1 MPVRVLWVGVL
12 VSVLSSTAACGRSSD
27 ASAPPAITLT
37 TPGNGAPAYVALT
50 GLPANALKSLQH
62 ANLTPEQWASVLRV
76 AVSTDAP
83 SMLGDYTVLDG
94 VVRFTPLFPFDQ
106 GRQYHVR
113 FEPARL
119 PGGAADAGGAIET
132 TVGRPAAT
140 AVPSTTVAR
149 VYPSGDIVPENLLR
163 MYVEFSAPM
172 GRKSGVEYIALLDHQ
187 GKEIE
192 GAVLPLE
199 YEFWSPDHKRFT
211 IFFDPGRVKKGI
223 LPNLQMGRPL
233 EVGRSV
239 TLVIKREWPDENGL
253 PLKEEFRRVL
263 RVGPTDLEPL
273 DTSTWRI
280 QSPAAGSRDGM
291 VVTFPEPLDHGLLM
305 RALGVTRDGKEV
317 DGAIGVDQA
326 ETRWTFTP
334 MAPWTAGTYQLLALD
349 ILEDLAGNQIG
360 RAFEV
365 DNFDTVDKGPN
376 PKTITI
382 PFHVK

>member
-50 GLPANALKSLQH
+50 GLPADALKSLQH

-83 SMLGDYTVLDG
+83 SMLGYYTVLDG

-119 PGGAADAGGAIET
+119 PGGAADAGGVIET
-132 TVGRPAAT
+132 TVGRPAST

-376 PKTITI
+376 PTTITI

>member
-1 MPVRVLWVGVL
+1 MPVRVLWVAAL
-12 VSVLSSTAACGRSSD
+12 ASVLAGTAACSRSSD
-27 ASAPPAITLT
+27 ASAVPAITLT

-50 GLPANALKSLQH
+50 GLPATAVRALEQGS
-62 ANLTPEQWASVLRV
+62 LTPEQWASVLRV
-76 AVSTDAP
+76 AVSTDAQP
-83 SMLGDYTVLDG
+83 MLGNYTVVDG

-119 PGGAADAGGAIET
+119 PGGGADAGGVIET
-132 TVGRPAAT
+132 TIGRPAST
-140 AVPSTTVAR
+140 AVPSTVVAR

-192 GAVLPLE
+192 GAVLPLD

-211 IFFDPGRVKKGI
+211 VFFDPGRVKKGI

-233 EVGRSV
+233 AVGRSV
-239 TLVIKREWPDENGL
+239 TLVVKREWPDENGL
-253 PLKEEFRRVL
+253 PLKQEFRREL
-263 RVGPTDLEPL
+263 RVSATDLGPL
-273 DTSTWRI
+273 DTSAWRI
-280 QSPAAGSRDGM
+280 QSPAAGSRDGV

-305 RALGVTRDGKEV
+305 RALGVARDGKEV
-317 DGAIGVDQA
+317 EGAIGVDQG

-334 MAPWTAGTYQLLALD
+334 TTPWQPGTYQLLALD

-376 PKTITI
+376 PETITI
-382 PFHVK
+382 MFRVK

>member
-223 LPNLQMGRPL
+223 LPNVQMGRPL

-376 PKTITI
+376 PTTITI

>member
-1 MPVRVLWVGVL
+1 MSVRVLWVAAL
-12 VSVLSSTAACGRSSD
+12 ASVLAGTAACSRSSD
-27 ASAPPAITLT
+27 ASAVPAITLT

-50 GLPANALKSLQH
+50 GLPATAVRALEQ
-62 ANLTPEQWASVLRV
+62 ANLTPEQWTSVLRV
-76 AVSTDAP
+76 GVSTDAP
-83 SMLGDYTVLDG
+83 PMLGDYKAADG
-94 VVRFTPLFPFDQ
+94 VVRSTPLFPFDQ

-113 FEPARL
+113 FEPTRL
-119 PGGAADAGGAIET
+119 PGGGADAGGVIET
-132 TVGRPAAT
+132 AIGRPAST
-140 AVPSTTVAR
+140 AVPSTMVAR
-149 VYPSGDIVPENLLR
+149 VYPSGDTVPENLLR

-172 GRKSGVEYIALLDHQ
+172 GRRSGVEYIALLDHQ

-192 GAVLPLE
+192 GAVLPLD

-211 IFFDPGRVKKGI
+211 VFFDPGRVKKGI
-223 LPNLQMGRPL
+223 LPNVQMGRPL

-253 PLKEEFRRVL
+253 PLKEEFRREL

-273 DTSTWRI
+273 DTSSWRI
-280 QSPAAGSRDGM
+280 QSPAAGSRNGV

-305 RALGVTRDGKEV
+305 RALGVHRDGKEV
-317 DGAIGVDQA
+317 EGSITVDQN
-326 ETRWTFTP
+326 EMRWTFTP
-334 MAPWTAGTYQLLALD
+334 ATAWRAGTYQLLALD

-376 PKTITI
+376 PETITI